1 MQIWTDTLY
10 ELIAKASTDLPADV
24 EAALHASDKG
34 EEPGSNAQKALGTM
48 LENTALARRNRLPIC
63 QDTGTLIFEV
73 WAPQSV
79 SIHDFRTAVHAAIG
93 RATADGL
100 LRRNSVDSLTGENTV
115 TNVGPGH
122 PVIHWHEQAGDEVRV
137 VLMLKGGGC
146 ENVGIQYSLPDHDLG
161 ASRDLEGVRRC
172 LLDAVH
178 RAQGKGCA
186 PGVLGVVIGGDRGTG
201 YVASKEQFLRRLGE
215 RSPQPELAAL
225 EERVLAEANS
235 LGIGPMGFG
244 GKTTLLD
251 VFITTQNRV
260 PASYFVTVSYMCW
273 AFRRRGV
280 TLGLTGEA
288 KGWD

>member
-1 MQIWTDTLY
+1 MPIWTDTLY
-10 ELIAKASTDLPADV
+10 ELIARTSTDLPADV
-24 EAALHASDKG
+24 EAALHSSHES
-34 EEPGSNAQKALGTM
+34 EEPDSNARKALGTM
-48 LENTALARRNRLPIC
+48 VENTALARRNRLPLC

-73 WAPQSV
+73 WAPPSV
-79 SIHDFRTAVHAAIG
+79 SIHSFRAAVHAAIA

-122 PVIHWHEQAGDEVRV
+122 PVIHWHEWDGDEVRA

-161 ASRDLEGVRRC
+161 AGRDLEGVRRC

-186 PGVLGVVIGGDRGTG
+186 PGVLGVAVGGDRATG

-244 GKTTLLD
+244 GRTTLLD
-251 VFITTQNRV
+251 VFIAALNRV

-280 TLGLTGEA
+280 TASLTGEA
-288 KGWD
+288 KGWE